1 MGFNNMTKSD
11 PQGLGDSFPAMC
23 TIQAAFGQIMLTSS
37 FRGRV
42 LGMGYQ
48 KWLRA

>member
-1 MGFNNMTKSD
+1 MGLNNMTKSD
-11 PQGLGDSFPAMC
+11 PQGLGDFFPAMC

-37 FRGRV
+37 FRD
-42 LGMGYQ
+42 Q